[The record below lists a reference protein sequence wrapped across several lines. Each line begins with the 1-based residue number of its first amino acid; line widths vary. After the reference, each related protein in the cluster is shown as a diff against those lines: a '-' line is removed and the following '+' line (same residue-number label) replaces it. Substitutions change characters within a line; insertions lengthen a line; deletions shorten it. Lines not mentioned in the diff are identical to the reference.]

1 MNKTT
6 KELENTLLSVHKED
20 ISDVL
25 KEEKEDISN
34 PSFSEYM
41 KNMFKKNGLL
51 QQEVFLRANIPE
63 RYGYKIIS
71 CEKHTIQRDVVLSL
85 CIGARFT
92 LEETD
97 KALVLYNMAPLYARN
112 RRDAILIVAIN
123 KQVFDIDEINKML
136 LENQESSLRVIGT
149 IE

>member
-20 ISDVL
+20 ISQVL
-25 KEEKEDISN
+25 DKEKEEISN
-34 PSFSEYM
+34 PIFTEYM
-41 KNMFKKNGLL
+41 KNIFKRNGLF
-51 QQEVFLRANIPE
+51 QQDVFLRANIPE

-71 CEKHTIQRDVVLSL
+71 GEKHTIQRDVILSL
-85 CIGARFT
+85 CIGGKLT
-92 LEETD
+92 LQETD
-97 KALVLYNMAPLYARN
+97 KALTLYNMAPLYARN

-123 KQVFDIDEINKML
+123 KQVFDIDEVNKML
-136 LENQESSLRVIGT
+136 IENQESTLKEIGT